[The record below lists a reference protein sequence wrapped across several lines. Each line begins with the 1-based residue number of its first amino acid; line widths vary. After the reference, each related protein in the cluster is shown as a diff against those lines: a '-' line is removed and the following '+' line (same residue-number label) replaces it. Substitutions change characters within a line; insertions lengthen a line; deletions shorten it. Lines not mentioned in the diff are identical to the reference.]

1 MNPALKALD
10 FTIGAPLKKAIL
22 DALSERDPTA
32 DICTDSKGNKEAD
45 SQLRDTEL
53 VPMPSEILFPLSLG
67 YDNETNL
74 DELLTALRPTIEA
87 YMQAEVLP
95 HVPDAWVDESKT
107 KLGFEIPI
115 NRHFYEY
122 QPPRDLAVIKAEINA
137 LEQEIIQM
145 LGNLQ

>member
-1 MNPALKALD
+1 
-10 FTIGAPLKKAIL
+10 
-22 DALSERDPTA
+22 
-32 DICTDSKGNKEAD
+32 
-45 SQLRDTEL
+45 
-53 VPMPSEILFPLSLG
+53 MPSEISFPLNLG
-67 YDNETNL
+67 YDNETKL
-74 DELLTALRPTIEA
+74 DELLTALRPIIKA

-95 HVPDAWVDESKT
+95 HVPDAWVDEGKT